1 MLSLEELEALSKE
14 LPKKNKRKKIE
25 NPFRSGKI
33 KANQKHRYWIDFP
46 PLRYSREA

>member
-14 LPKKNKRKKIE
+14 LPKKKKRKKIE

-33 KANQKHRYWIDFP
+33 RANSKNRYWIDFP
-46 PLRYSREA
+46 PLRYFKED